1 MTTKAKIKAIAKK
14 PAVRVVATN
23 PAGKRGKLSGI
34 NPSEEV
40 VRQTAS
46 VIPFIIKTVI
56 VLGIGYGVYRAWSNR
71 FVKKQEISRYGKANI
86 TDAQAEAKAEAVYA
100 SVDWFSGDFENLRDQ
115 FINLNY
121 NAVIKVYNAFGKRT
135 GRLLSGEVDLFEFL
149 QQQLNASQLM
159 QLRVLI
165 GNTFF

>member
-1 MTTKAKIKAIAKK
+1 MTAKTKKIAIAKK
-14 PAVRVVATN
+14 PTVRVVATS
-23 PAGKRGKLSGI
+23 PAGKRGKLNGI

-56 VLGIGYGVYRAWSNR
+56 ILGVGYGIYRAYTNR
-71 FVKKQEISRYGKANI
+71 FVKKKEISRYGAANI
-86 TDAQAEAKAEAVYA
+86 TDAQAEAKAEAIFA
-100 SVDWFSGDFENLRDQ
+100 SIGWISGDFENIRDQ
-115 FINLNY
+115 FVDLNY
-121 NAVIKVYNAFGKRT
+121 NAVIKVYNAFGKRR